1 MEQAHGAHPPAC
13 IHEHPLQVLV
23 WQDVAWVLLS
33 QLHNDLG
40 ESQLMV
46 QPCSTQGHFKSLAQ
60 KNLSQPPPCIPCTAT
75 GSQHFSWRGLPR
87 EDISSRKPSAPVDP
101 APMPPWMVMEDKQ
114 HRELQSDSPSQ
125 VLGDMGDPSKVTVP
139 LSR

>member
-1 MEQAHGAHPPAC
+1 MEQAHGAHPPAR

-46 QPCSTQGHFKSLAQ
+46 QSCSTQGHCKSLAQ
-60 KNLSQPPPCIPCTAT
+60 KYLSKPPPCIPCTAT
-75 GSQHFSWRGLPR
+75 GSQHSPWRGLPR
-87 EDISSRKPSAPVDP
+87 EDISSLKPSAPVDT
-101 APMPPWMVMEDKQ
+101 APMPSWMVMKDKQ
-114 HRELQSDSPSQ
+114 HRVLQSDSPSQ
-125 VLGDMGDPSKVTVP
+125 LLGSMGDPSKVTVP